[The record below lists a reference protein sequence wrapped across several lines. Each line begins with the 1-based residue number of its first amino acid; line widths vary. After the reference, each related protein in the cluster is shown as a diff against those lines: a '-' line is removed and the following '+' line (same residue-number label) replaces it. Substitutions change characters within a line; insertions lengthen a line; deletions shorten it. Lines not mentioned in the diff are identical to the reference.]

1 MSDRKKMQAMLDRMA
16 NPDEPVVIQYA
27 NGTSEALPSVRRMI
41 EDQMKALDEY
51 DRYVANGYKFDWQ
64 L

>member
-1 MSDRKKMQAMLDRMA
+1 MRKKMQSLLSRMA
-16 NPDEPVVIQYA
+16 NPDEPVVIQYVD
-27 NGTSEALPSVRRMI
+27 GTSEALPSVRQMI
-41 EDQMKALDEY
+41 EDQITLADEY